1 MPIVPTMIWLEIWPI
16 SPPRL
21 TLLYTAHP
29 SVGNDHSL
37 FCVKAFCSGWETSSQ
52 GAWGEVGDKTVLRIW
67 RIAAEEESQMR
78 PQIYKS
84 VWKGKLK
91 SLKFHEM
98 EQRLFNVHWKRKSG
112 GFVENLTKSV
122 DIAMGLCAQLMWRRK
137 KHWKRALGELWFWI
151 QEQQRAPE
159 GVLLRKSVVDAVSS
173 YPATAALTAWSQ
185 RALPKQVGWRIQPEE
200 NIRTFIVIAFHAK
213 LILKLWSNTVWG
225 GGSSCKENPQLLVAT
240 FLLSS
245 RVVGFN
251 HLLPAAI
258 KSSSSLKSFHFL
270 LVQKVLS
277 NCWPVWFHQL
287 CATLS
292 NWISRFS
299 SVHAACLG
307 SAILQQL
314 NQIIK
319 GLSDICQLW
328 LQQLSGN
335 WAKWQF
341 FPNLTLVQK
350 KP

>member
-1 MPIVPTMIWLEIWPI
+1 
-16 SPPRL
+16 
-21 TLLYTAHP
+21 
-29 SVGNDHSL
+29 
-37 FCVKAFCSGWETSSQ
+37 
-52 GAWGEVGDKTVLRIW
+52 
-67 RIAAEEESQMR
+67 
-78 PQIYKS
+78 
-84 VWKGKLK
+84 
-91 SLKFHEM
+91 
-98 EQRLFNVHWKRKSG
+98 
-112 GFVENLTKSV
+112 
-122 DIAMGLCAQLMWRRK
+122 MGLCAQLMWRRK

-173 YPATAALTAWSQ
+173 YPATAASTAWSQ

-251 HLLPAAI
+251 HLLPTAI

-335 WAKWQF
+335 WARRQF
-341 FPNLTLVQK
+341 FPNLTLVQE